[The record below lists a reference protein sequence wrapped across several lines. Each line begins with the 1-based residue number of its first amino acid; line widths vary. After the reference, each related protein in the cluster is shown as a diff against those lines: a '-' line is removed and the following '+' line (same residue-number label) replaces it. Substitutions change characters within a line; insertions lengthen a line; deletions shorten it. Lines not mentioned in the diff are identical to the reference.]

1 MTKSKVFFVIFL
13 VVMVS
18 TVSFVRSTNASTMSM
33 TVSGGEKVSQN
44 IGLEV
49 DDQLVIQF
57 KVIGQKNSVISF
69 SITYPN
75 STQISYGEIS
85 EYSQTLLCDATGEY
99 TLNFINNDVSE
110 SKLVS
115 LNYNVEHYVFGI
127 PKLFFFAIIIAV
139 ICLAMIAAI
148 AYMGKI
154 I

>member
-1 MTKSKVFFVIFL
+1 
-13 VVMVS
+13 MVS
-18 TVSFVRSTNASTMSM
+18 TVSFVRSTNASTMSV
-33 TVSGGEKVSQN
+33 TVSGGEEISQN

-57 KVIGQKNSVISF
+57 KVIGQKNSLISF

-85 EYSQTLLCDATGEY
+85 EYSQTLLCDETGEY

-139 ICLAMIAAI
+139 ICLTMIAAI